1 MKTAADRIR
10 HIREKLDLSQEAFG
24 NKIGVSKAAVSQW
37 ESGDIKNLR
46 PTNLFAMQ
54 RISGFSAEWIATGHG
69 PKQLRG
75 GAAEGAEVT
84 LQPGPEVFAVPL
96 ISWVTAGQWSEI
108 VDNYR
113 PGQGEKPVYTTRK
126 AGPRAYALRVVG
138 DSMENP
144 NGRPTYPQGSI
155 IIVDPDREALH
166 GSAVI
171 VRLDDS
177 EQVTFKQL
185 VVEGGIRYLKP
196 LNPRYPIMKVDR
208 KATFCGV
215 VVQTIIDED

>member
-24 NKIGVSKAAVSQW
+24 NKVGVSKAAVSQW

-46 PTNLFAMQ
+46 PTNLFAIQ

-75 GAAEGAEVT
+75 GNPDGGELY

-96 ISWVTAGQWSEI
+96 ISLVTAGQWNEI

-113 PGQGEKPVYTTRK
+113 PGQGQKLVCTTRK
-126 AGPRAYALRVVG
+126 VGPRAYALRVIG

-155 IIVDPDREALH
+155 IIMDPDREAQH
-166 GSAVI
+166 GSAVV
-171 VRLDDS
+171 VRLEDS
-177 EQVTFKQL
+177 KEATFKQL
-185 VVEGGIRYLKP
+185 VIEGGKQFLKP
-196 LNPRYPIMKVDR
+196 LNPRYPVMEISRNAMV
-208 KATFCGV
+208 CGV
-215 VVQTIIDED
+215 VIQTVIDEE